1 MFLIGKDI
9 NITSSADDNKHYDT
23 CNTIEKVILSLQ
35 GSSKKLFEWFSE
47 NQMKGKAGKYCF
59 LINPKESVDIQLGSS
74 VTVRSDCVKMLGV
87 KIHYKLN
94 FDENVKT

>member
-1 MFLIGKDI
+1 
-9 NITSSADDNKHYDT
+9 
-23 CNTIEKVILSLQ
+23 
-35 GSSKKLFEWFSE
+35 
-47 NQMKGKAGKYCF
+47 MKGKAGKYCF
-59 LINPKESVDIQLGSS
+59 LINPKESVDIQLGSA